1 MRMEKGE
8 AAPRFVA
15 RDVLGRSYDL
25 ADFRG
30 KRVLLSFFRE
40 ATCPFCNLRLYE
52 LTKRHAML
60 AEQGLVV
67 LCFFQSPTTQI
78 RQHLLR
84 VDRPF
89 PLFGDPDR
97 VVYGLYGIEY
107 SLARATWGLLWRL
120 PRLLRAAWHG
130 HFVSLEGDVTV
141 MPADILIGSDGRIR
155 GTYYGRDLAD
165 HLPFPV
171 IERFA
176 RGGSRVPLGVPAPG
190 RGRAP

>member
-1 MRMEKGE
+1 MRMEKGA

-15 RDVLGRSYDL
+15 KDVLGRTFDL
-25 ADFRG
+25 ADYRG
-30 KRVLLSFFRE
+30 QRVLLSFFRE

-52 LTKRHAML
+52 LTARHAKL

-67 LCFFQSPTTQI
+67 LCFFQSSAAQI
-78 RQHLLR
+78 RNHLLR
-84 VDRPF
+84 VNRPF

-107 SLARATWGLLWRL
+107 SLARATFGLLWRL

-130 HFVSLEGDVTV
+130 YFVSLEGDVTV
-141 MPADILIGSDGRIR
+141 MPADILIGSDGHIR

-165 HLPFPV
+165 HLPFAV

-176 RGGSRVPLGVPAPG
+176 QGARKPASLP
-190 RGRAP
+190 AALANS